1 MMKHQGVHHVTAHR
15 FTDVSINIF
24 YVKPKINKHDAGL
37 ITGKEKGVHDSNY
50 YIEVTVVSK
59 ALLKT
64 VVSKKVTFEGFFFN
78 LSCNYKNVLSVFLLY
93 FLYLFCRRMVT
104 LRSKLCDN
112 SKICSVM

>member
-78 LSCNYKNVLSVFLLY
+78 LSCNYKNVLSVFLL
-93 FLYLFCRRMVT
+93 
-104 LRSKLCDN
+104 
-112 SKICSVM
+112 